1 MRAGLP
7 EAASSSGKV
16 AIKMDSSVGLAIQ
29 CVGIVLVTVLT
40 FSMRASI
47 RNASLK
53 YWTTAWS
60 CLSLSLLSLFIGFH
74 VVTDQK
80 FFYAIYFLGEY
91 AFGFMFM
98 AGCRYHSAGELLRP
112 RHLFLLVP
120 AIAIATVLPFLSRD
134 FNDLFMVQATI
145 MAALFASCLWALRPA
160 YVRKEASPGLRVT
173 SVALLQE
180 NAKPSECQIREAISG
195 NMCRCTGYVKIVE
208 AIQKASQE
216 ISGKNGHGRK

>member
-1 MRAGLP
+1 
-7 EAASSSGKV
+7 
-16 AIKMDSSVGLAIQ
+16 MDSSVGLAIQ

-74 VVTDQK
+74 VMTDQK
-80 FFYAIYFLGEY
+80 LFYGIYFLGEY
-91 AFGFMFM
+91 AFGLMFM

-112 RHLFLLVP
+112 RHFFLLVP

-134 FNDLFMVQATI
+134 FNDLFMVQATV

-160 YVRKEASPGLRVT
+160 FVREEVSPGLRVT
-173 SVALLQE
+173 SVALLLLSIDFLHYLLVF
-180 NAKPSECQIREAISG
+180 AARKG
-195 NMCRCTGYVKIVE
+195 RCGLTVPPG
-208 AIQKASQE
+208 
-216 ISGKNGHGRK
+216 